1 MKINEINLFNFGS
14 YEGTNSFAFQNTDP
28 DKRVVVIGGKN
39 GAGKTTLFTAL
50 QICLYGH
57 FAFGFRSAGKH
68 YLKEVYNL
76 INNKVRMDETASAYV
91 EISFDQITDTEKV
104 VFRVRRSWSW
114 NTGDIVE
121 ALDVWQDEHALG
133 EEELGN
139 FQKYLIH
146 LIPPDLLKLYFFDGE
161 KVADYFLGNR
171 EVNVRDALMV
181 LSGNDTFDILF
192 DNVRRVLKLSEG
204 QGNDSAKT
212 YLEIKQ
218 KTDNLLSNITDTQN
232 RIADLLSNLE
242 DVKSAASLLS
252 QQYTSRGGVT
262 LDEWTALHNQLK
274 EEEEKRE
281 RINWQRKALA
291 TDILPFIIAGNLLK
305 KIPEQIQSE
314 RAFSAYLNLL
324 EQIEN
329 PAFTA
334 MLTSAVAELGTADPK
349 MAGQQLLLNI
359 RDHFYDDRWEEFAP
373 LFGLSNDE
381 EAQVQS
387 TLSKVSSVE
396 ASVFKKYQRR
406 IEASL
411 EKTKAIRTKIQS
423 SDIEHFE
430 EYVREI
436 TRLEEEQKVIQLKIS
451 HEHEKLEQLAL
462 EQTTL
467 ESQLRNAK
475 KAFEEQ
481 LKKESVSAVSG
492 RVLLLLEDLQKELYT
507 HLLREVERDIN
518 IKFSQLIRKKDFF
531 TEIRIDD
538 DFNIHILR
546 RQTVSKTDILAQL
559 KGTSFAA
566 LQKAIGRYAVDEL
579 LGIVGATDALTLR
592 DRVRQSNGETFLLLV
607 EIDKDHLSSGEK
619 QIFVMSL
626 YWSMMQQ
633 SKNDLPYVIDTPFAR
648 IDTEHRANITD
659 YFFKQLNGQLIVLS
673 TDEEISDA
681 HIASMKDQ
689 IAHIYMLE
697 YGQDKSTHIHNDVYF
712 EV

>member
-1 MKINEINLFNFGS
+1 MKINNISLFNFGS
-14 YEGTNSFAFQNTDP
+14 YEGLNSFDFHNSDP
-28 DKRVVVIGGKN
+28 NKRVVVIGGKN

-57 FAFGFRSAGKH
+57 YAFGFRSTGRH
-68 YLKEVYNL
+68 YLREIYNL
-76 INNKVRMDETASAYV
+76 VNNKVRLDDTASAYV
-91 EISFDQITDTEKV
+91 EISFDQITDTERIL
-104 VFRVRRSWSW
+104 FRVRRSWSW
-114 NTGDIVE
+114 DTGEIVE
-121 ALDVWQDEHALG
+121 TVSVWQDEQALD

-146 LIPPDLLKLYFFDGE
+146 LIPPELLKLYFFDGE

-192 DNVRRVLKLSEG
+192 DNVKRVLKLSES

-212 YLEIKQ
+212 YLENKQ
-218 KTDNLLSNITDTQN
+218 IADSLLKRITDTQCK
-232 RIADLLSNLE
+232 IDELISKLDDLRS
-242 DVKSAASLLS
+242 SASLHT
-252 QQYTSRGGVT
+252 QQYTARGGVT
-262 LDEWTALHNQLK
+262 LDEWTSLHNELK

-291 TDILPFIIAGNLLK
+291 TDVLPFIIASKLLN
-305 KIPEQIQSE
+305 KIPEQIDSE
-314 RAFSAYLNLL
+314 RSFLAYLNLL
-324 EQIEN
+324 EQIED
-329 PAFTA
+329 PAFSA
-334 MLTSAVAELGTADPK
+334 MLATAAAGLGTVDPHV
-349 MAGQQLLLNI
+349 AGQQLLLSI
-359 RDHFYDDRWEEFAP
+359 RDHFYDERWEEFTP

-381 EAQVQS
+381 EAQVQA
-387 TLSKVSSVE
+387 TLAKVNSVE
-396 ASVFKKYQRR
+396 ACVFKKYQRR
-406 IEASL
+406 VEASL
-411 EKTKAIRTKIQS
+411 EKTKAIRAKIQS

-436 TRLEEEQKVIQLKIS
+436 TRLEEEQKVVQLMIS
-451 HEHEKLEQLAL
+451 HEQEKLENLKL
-462 EQTTL
+462 EQVAVD
-467 ESQLRNAK
+467 SQLRNAK

-507 HLLREVERDIN
+507 HLIRKVEKDIN
-518 IKFSQLIRKKDFF
+518 HKFSQLIRKKDFF

-538 DFNIHILR
+538 DFNIHVLR
-546 RQTVSKTDILAQL
+546 QQAIAKTDILAQL
-559 KGTSFAA
+559 KGNSFNA
-566 LQKAIGRYAVDEL
+566 LQKAIGKYAVEEL
-579 LGIVGATDALTLR
+579 VRITDTIDVTSLR
-592 DRVRQSNGETFLLLV
+592 EYVRQSEHETYLLLV

-626 YWSMMQQ
+626 YWAMMQQ

-659 YFFKQLNGQLIVLS
+659 FFFKQLNGQLIVLS

-681 HIASMKDQ
+681 HIASMKEQ

>member
-1 MKINEINLFNFGS
+1 VKINKISLFNFGS
-14 YEGTNSFAFQNTDP
+14 YEGLNSFSFHNTDP
-28 DKRVVVIGGKN
+28 NKRVVVIGGKN

-57 FAFGFRSAGKH
+57 YAFGFRSTGRH
-68 YLKEVYNL
+68 YLREVYNL
-76 INNKVRMDETASAYV
+76 VNNKVRLDDSASAYV
-91 EISFDQITDTEKV
+91 EISFDQITDTERV
-104 VFRVRRSWSW
+104 FFRVRRSWSW
-114 NTGDIVE
+114 DTGEIVE
-121 ALDVWQDEHALG
+121 AVSVWQDEKALD
-133 EEELGN
+133 EEALGN

-192 DNVRRVLKLSEG
+192 DNVKRVLKLSES
-204 QGNDSAKT
+204 QGNDSAKN
-212 YLEIKQ
+212 YLENKQ
-218 KTDNLLSNITDTQN
+218 IADGLLKSINDTQGK
-232 RIADLLSNLE
+232 IDELISNLE
-242 DVKSAASLLS
+242 DLQSAASLLT
-252 QQYTSRGGVT
+252 QQYTARGGVT
-262 LDEWTALHNQLK
+262 LDEWTSLHNELK

-291 TDILPFIIAGNLLK
+291 TDVLPFIIAGKLLN
-305 KIPEQIQSE
+305 KIPEQISSE
-314 RAFSAYLNLL
+314 RSFLAYLNLL
-324 EQIEN
+324 EQIED
-329 PAFTA
+329 PAFSA
-334 MLTSAVAELGTADPK
+334 MLATAAAELGTTDPHG
-349 MAGQQLLLNI
+349 AGQQLLLNI
-359 RDHFYDDRWEEFAP
+359 RDHFYDERWEEFTP

-381 EAQVQS
+381 EAQVHA
-387 TLSKVSSVE
+387 TIAKVNSVE
-396 ASVFKKYQRR
+396 AVVFKKYQHR
-406 IEASL
+406 IETSL
-411 EKTKAIRTKIQS
+411 EKTKAIRAKIQS

-430 EYVREI
+430 DYVREI
-436 TRLEEEQKVIQLKIS
+436 TRLEEEQKVVQLKIS
-451 HEHEKLEQLAL
+451 HEQEKLEQLKL
-462 EQTTL
+462 EHVAV

-492 RVLLLLEDLQKELYT
+492 RVLLLLEDLQRELYT
-507 HLLREVERDIN
+507 HLIRKVEKDIN
-518 IKFSQLIRKKDFF
+518 HKFRQLIRKKDFF

-538 DFNIHILR
+538 DFNIHVLR
-546 RQTVSKTDILAQL
+546 QQTISKTDILTQL
-559 KGTSFAA
+559 KGNSFNA
-566 LQKAIGRYAVDEL
+566 LQKAIGKYAVEEL
-579 LGIVGATDALTLR
+579 LGITGTMDVTSLR
-592 DRVRQSNGETFLLLV
+592 EHVRQNERENYLLLI

-659 YFFKQLNGQLIVLS
+659 FFFKQLNGQLIVLS

>member
-14 YEGTNSFAFQNTDP
+14 YEGANSFAFQNTDP
-28 DKRVVVIGGKN
+28 NKRVVVIGGKN

-57 FAFGFRSAGKH
+57 FAFGFRSASKH

-76 INNKVRMDETASAYV
+76 INNKVRMDDTASAYV
-91 EISFDQITDTEKV
+91 EILFEQITDTEKV
-104 VFRVRRSWSW
+104 LFRVRRSWSW
-114 NTGDIVE
+114 NTGDIAE
-121 ALDVWQDEHALG
+121 TLNVWQDENALG
-133 EEELGN
+133 EEESGN

-171 EVNVRDALMV
+171 EINVRDALMV

-192 DNVRRVLKLSEG
+192 DNVKRVLKLSEG
-204 QGNDSAKT
+204 QGNDSAKI

-218 KTDNLLSNITDTQN
+218 KSDRLLRNITDTQEE
-232 RIADLLSNLE
+232 ITDLLSNLE
-242 DVKSAASLLS
+242 DVQSAASLLT
-252 QQYTSRGGVT
+252 QQYTARGGVT
-262 LDEWTALHNQLK
+262 LEEWTVLHNELK

-291 TDILPFIIAGNLLK
+291 TEVLPFIIAGNLLK
-305 KIPEQIQSE
+305 KIPEQIQNE
-314 RAFSAYLNLL
+314 RSFSAYLNLL
-324 EQIEN
+324 EQIET
-329 PAFTA
+329 PAFTD
-334 MLTSAVAELGTADPK
+334 MLVSAAKELETTDPN
-349 MAGQQLLLNI
+349 MAGQKLLLNI
-359 RDHFYDDRWEEFAP
+359 RDHFYNDRWEEFSP
-373 LFGLSNDE
+373 LFGLSDDE
-381 EAQVQS
+381 EAQVQA

-396 ASVFKKYQRR
+396 FGAFKKYQRR

-411 EKTKAIRTKIQS
+411 EKTKSIRAKIQS
-423 SDIEHFE
+423 SDIEHLE
-430 EYVREI
+430 EYIREI

-451 HEHEKLEQLAL
+451 YEQEKLEQLKVDQVAL
-462 EQTTL
+462 GTR
-467 ESQLRNAK
+467 LRNAK

-481 LKKESVSAVSG
+481 LKKESVLAISG
-492 RVLLLLEDLQKELYT
+492 RLLLLLEDLQKELYT
-507 HLLREVERDIN
+507 QLLREVERDIN
-518 IKFSQLIRKKDFF
+518 VKFTQLIRKKDFF

-546 RQTVSKTDILAQL
+546 QQTVSKTDILAQL
-559 KGTSFAA
+559 KGASFTA
-566 LQKAIGRYAVDEL
+566 LQKAIGKYAVDEL
-579 LGIVGATDALTLR
+579 LRIVGATDVPTMR
-592 DRVRQSNGETFLLLV
+592 DRVRQSKCETFLLLV